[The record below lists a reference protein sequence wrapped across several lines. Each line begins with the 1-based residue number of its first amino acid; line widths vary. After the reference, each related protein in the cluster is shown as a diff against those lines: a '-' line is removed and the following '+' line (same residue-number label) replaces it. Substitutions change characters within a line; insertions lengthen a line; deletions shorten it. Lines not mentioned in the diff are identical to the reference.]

1 MTIRLPCDMMDIV
14 FERRYTIMALTNDD
28 LLAISQLLDVKL
40 KAEIQPIKNEIQT
53 LKSEI
58 QYVRTELQ
66 AEIQSVRTELQA
78 EIQSVKTELQAEI
91 QSVRT
96 ELQAEIQSVK
106 ANLETEIRQ
115 IKLFQENQIMPRLNT
130 IEACYLSTYER
141 YKDSVEGYEALQAD
155 NEIMKQVIMEHSG
168 KLQKLA

>member
-1 MTIRLPCDMMDIV
+1 
-14 FERRYTIMALTNDD
+14 MALTNDD

-53 LKSEI
+53 LKIAI

>member
-1 MTIRLPCDMMDIV
+1 
-14 FERRYTIMALTNDD
+14 MALTNDD

-58 QYVRTELQ
+58 QH
-66 AEIQSVRTELQA
+66 VRTELQA
-78 EIQSVKTELQAEI
+78 EIQSVKTELRAEIQAVRTEI

>member
-1 MTIRLPCDMMDIV
+1 
-14 FERRYTIMALTNDD
+14 MALTNDD
-28 LLAISQLLDVKL
+28 LLAISQLFDVKL

-58 QYVRTELQ
+58 QH
-66 AEIQSVRTELQA
+66 VRTELQA
-78 EIQSVKTELQAEI
+78 EIQSVKTELRAEIQAVRTEI

>member
-1 MTIRLPCDMMDIV
+1 
-14 FERRYTIMALTNDD
+14 MALTNDD

-66 AEIQSVRTELQA
+66 AEIQSVR
-78 EIQSVKTELQAEI
+78 TELQAEI